1 VIGFLRFL
9 GILNA
14 GVWLGAAIFFTV
26 GAGPAIFSQ
35 DVQQALHG
43 LQNPKYT
50 SGIIAQ
56 IVISRYFRLQMIC
69 CFVALIHVMAE
80 WLYCGRSPR
89 RFWLSLLFALIVA
102 GLAGDYWLQP
112 KMKNLHTTMYSAA
125 ESPQSRE
132 AAKHSFG
139 AWHGISQ
146 SVNLLML
153 IGLAAYLWRLT
164 NPPEEGRFHSSARFI
179 G

>member
-1 VIGFLRFL
+1 LL
-9 GILNA
+9 
-14 GVWLGAAIFFTV
+14 
-26 GAGPAIFSQ
+26 
-35 DVQQALHG
+35 
-43 LQNPKYT
+43 
-50 SGIIAQ
+50 
-56 IVISRYFRLQMIC
+56 
-69 CFVALIHVMAE
+69 VAVV
-80 WLYCGRSPR
+80 
-89 RFWLSLLFALIVA
+89 VA

-112 KMKNLHTTMYSAA
+112 KLKNLHTTMYSAA

-132 AAKHSFG
+132 AAKQSFG
-139 AWHGISQ
+139 AWHGVSQ

>member
-14 GVWLGAAIFFTV
+14 GVWLGAAIFFTFGV
-26 GAGPAIFSQ
+26 GPAIFSQ
-35 DVQQALHG
+35 DVQQALQG
-43 LQNPKYT
+43 VKNPQYS

-56 IVISRYFRLQMIC
+56 IVIGRYFFWQVIC
-69 CFVALIHVMAE
+69 CCVALIHVMAE

-89 RFWLSLLFALIVA
+89 RFSLGLLAALIVVS
-102 GLAGDYWLQP
+102 LAGDYWLQP
-112 KMKNLHTTMYSAA
+112 KLKQLHTIKYSAA
-125 ESPQSRE
+125 ESQQTRE
-132 AAKHSFG
+132 AAGQSFR

-153 IGLAAYLWRLT
+153 IGLATYLWRLT
-164 NPPEEGRFHSSARFI
+164 NPPEEGRFHNSGRFI